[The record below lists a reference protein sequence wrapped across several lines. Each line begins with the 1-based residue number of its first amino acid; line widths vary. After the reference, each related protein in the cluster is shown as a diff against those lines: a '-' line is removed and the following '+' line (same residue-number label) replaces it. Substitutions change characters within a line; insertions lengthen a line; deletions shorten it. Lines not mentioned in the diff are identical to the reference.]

1 MRTDRYHLALTTS
14 SDLATQHYQEGLDL
28 LLSLWPT
35 AGQTLDKAIA
45 ADPEF
50 ALAYAAR
57 ARLHAICA
65 QATQAK
71 AKISKAQE
79 LVAHQGSERERSH
92 VHVLSLAIH
101 GQSAAALSAALQHVD
116 TWPNDILIFS
126 LLMGA
131 FGLLAFSGRADH
143 DQARVDLCERH
154 ARRFDE
160 DDWWFLAYRG
170 WSHGE
175 HGNARLAR
183 TLTEK
188 SLSIRRKN
196 VNAAHAH
203 AHVLYELGASADAQ
217 AFLTDWLPEYDRSGV
232 LHGHIV
238 WHGALL
244 ALERGD
250 APRALDLYTQHIAPA
265 ANLGVP
271 INVVSD
277 TAGFL
282 WRMQA
287 YGHTVDPALW
297 QAVADYAAR
306 YFQQAGFA
314 FADVHMAMIAA
325 ASGNRDTVL
334 VRAHALD
341 ALLAADKL
349 AAGPVV
355 PALCRAVL
363 AFVEE
368 RYAACAHLLE
378 PVAHEVVRIG
388 GSAAQREIIEDTLL
402 AAWMHSGEVDKACK
416 LLTQRLERRPSMRDH
431 RWQTAMHAVNPGDA
445 GDTVAA

>member
-1 MRTDRYHLALTTS
+1 MRTDRYDLALTTS
-14 SDLATQHYQEGLDL
+14 SDLAAQRYQEGLDL

-35 AGQTLDKAIA
+35 AAHTLDQAID

-65 QATQAK
+65 QTTQAK
-71 AKISKAQE
+71 AMIAKAQA
-79 LVAHQGSERERSH
+79 LLALQGSERERSH

-101 GQSAAALSAALQHVD
+101 GQSAVALPTALQHVD
-116 TWPNDILIFS
+116 AWPNDILIFS

-131 FGLLAFSGRADH
+131 FGLLAFSGMPDH
-143 DQARVDLCERH
+143 DQARVDLCERY
-154 ARRFDE
+154 ARHFDA

-175 HGNARLAR
+175 HGNVRLAR

-188 SLSIRRKN
+188 SLAIRRQN

-203 AHVLYELGASADAQ
+203 AHVFYELGASAEAE

-238 WHGALL
+238 WHSALL

-250 APRALDLYTQHIAPA
+250 AQRALALYAQHIAPA

-297 QAVADYAAR
+297 QAAANYAVR

-314 FADVHMAMIAA
+314 FADVHMAMIGA
-325 ASGNRDTVL
+325 ASGDTDAVL
-334 VRAHALD
+334 ARAQALD
-341 ALLAADKL
+341 ALLTADKL
-349 AAGPVV
+349 AAGPVA
-355 PALCRAVL
+355 PTLCRAVL
-363 AFVEE
+363 AFAEE
-368 RYAACAHLLE
+368 RYAACARLLE

-402 AAWMHSGEVDKACK
+402 AAWMHSGEVDKACR

-445 GDTVAA
+445 GGTVAA